1 MFKAVTDLHEKP
13 FDTAPNTL
21 HQVQEPDEGTLS
33 NYSILVDLLACVTIL
48 EDKRYEYF
56 KE

>member
-48 EDKRYEYF
+48 ENKRYEYF